1 MAALTFA
8 PPSRPLVGVRDGSR
22 LVVQTWLITRLLL
35 VAVALWV
42 GKTTGRSASD
52 MLANWDVQHY
62 FEIAKHGY
70 AADNDIAFFPGWPLV
85 LRAFASLGVPMLW
98 AGVGLAMICSAFAAA
113 ALYRL
118 GGPFAAVVGLLAPT
132 TVFSLVHYS
141 EAPFC
146 AAAFWAWER
155 ARAGRWG
162 AAAGLAAI
170 ACTLRV
176 SGLFLLGALVILAL
190 TSRRSGG
197 WPGVHQGGQGGQRW
211 TSASGQPGVAA
222 GSRARAGAPSGRSWL
237 SWWPWP
243 GDAWTRLR
251 PVRTARGGAGSRRE
265 ESTRAASAGA
275 RSPREESR
283 GVVSRGVVSRGV
295 VPLSRVF
302 QRAAARPAGRGTVRP
317 PTGQDRWRGS
327 RRP

>member
-62 FEIAKHGY
+62 FEIARHGY

-118 GGPFAAVVGLLAPT
+118 GGPIAAVVWLLAPT
-132 TVFSLVHYS
+132 TVS
-141 EAPFC
+141 PWC
-146 AAAFWAWER
+146 PTPR
-155 ARAGRWG
+155 
-162 AAAGLAAI
+162 
-170 ACTLRV
+170 
-176 SGLFLLGALVILAL
+176 
-190 TSRRSGG
+190 RRS
-197 WPGVHQGGQGGQRW
+197 
-211 TSASGQPGVAA
+211 
-222 GSRARAGAPSGRSWL
+222 ARRPSGRGNAPEPDDGVPPPA
-237 SWWPWP
+237 WP
-243 GDAWTRLR
+243 
-251 PVRTARGGAGSRRE
+251 
-265 ESTRAASAGA
+265 
-275 RSPREESR
+275 RSPARCGSQ
-283 GVVSRGVVSRGV
+283 GCFCS
-295 VPLSRVF
+295 VP
-302 QRAAARPAGRGTVRP
+302 
-317 PTGQDRWRGS
+317 W
-327 RRP
+327 